1 MPKNV
6 NYYQNKKINEQLK
19 KNRAN
24 VDIDA
29 IELKIRE
36 MLILSGFNTS
46 EIAAVLFTVMRNVLL
61 YERNREFL
69 DKVGINP
76 RQLNTE
82 VVVEIQKLLI
92 KEYLNGLN
100 ETGTATKAQQAHRR
114 RRGSEVL
121 YLERIQVPEV
131 QS

>member
-29 IELKIRE
+29 VELKIRE
-36 MLILSGFNTS
+36 MLILNGFNTS

-61 YERNREFL
+61 YERNRKFL

-100 ETGTATKAQQAHRR
+100 ETGAAT
-114 RRGSEVL
+114 
-121 YLERIQVPEV
+121 
-131 QS
+131 

>member
-6 NYYQNKKINEQLK
+6 NYYQKKKIDEQLK

-29 IELKIRE
+29 VELKIRE
-36 MLILSGFNTS
+36 MLILNGFNTS

-100 ETGTATKAQQAHRR
+100 ETGAAT
-114 RRGSEVL
+114 
-121 YLERIQVPEV
+121 
-131 QS
+131 

>member
-6 NYYQNKKINEQLK
+6 NYYQKKRIDDQLK

-36 MLILSGFNTS
+36 LLILNGFNTS

-61 YERNREFL
+61 YERNRKFL
-69 DKVGINP
+69 EGITIDPN
-76 RQLNTE
+76 QLNTE
-82 VVVEIQKLLI
+82 VVTEIQKLLI

-100 ETGTATKAQQAHRR
+100 ETGAAT
-114 RRGSEVL
+114 
-121 YLERIQVPEV
+121 
-131 QS
+131 

>member
-24 VDIDA
+24 VDIDSV
-29 IELKIRE
+29 ELKIRE
-36 MLILSGFNTS
+36 MLILNGFNTS

-69 DKVGINP
+69 EKVGINP
-76 RQLNTE
+76 KQLNTE

-100 ETGTATKAQQAHRR
+100 ETGAAT
-114 RRGSEVL
+114 
-121 YLERIQVPEV
+121 
-131 QS
+131 

>member
-29 IELKIRE
+29 VELKIRE
-36 MLILSGFNTS
+36 MLILNGFNTS

-100 ETGTATKAQQAHRR
+100 ETGTAT
-114 RRGSEVL
+114 
-121 YLERIQVPEV
+121 
-131 QS
+131 

>member
-1 MPKNV
+1 MPKKV
-6 NYYQNKKINEQLK
+6 NYYQNKKIDEQLK

-29 IELKIRE
+29 VELKIRE
-36 MLILSGFNTS
+36 MLILNGFNTS

-61 YERNREFL
+61 YERNRKFL

-76 RQLNTE
+76 KQLNTD

-100 ETGTATKAQQAHRR
+100 ETGAAT
-114 RRGSEVL
+114 
-121 YLERIQVPEV
+121 
-131 QS
+131 

>member
-1 MPKNV
+1 MPKKV
-6 NYYQNKKINEQLK
+6 NYYQNKKIDEQLK

-36 MLILSGFNTS
+36 LLILNGFNTS

-100 ETGTATKAQQAHRR
+100 ETGTAT
-114 RRGSEVL
+114 
-121 YLERIQVPEV
+121 
-131 QS
+131 

>member
-1 MPKNV
+1 MPKKV
-6 NYYQNKKINEQLK
+6 NYYQNKRINEQLK
-19 KNRAN
+19 KNRENA
-24 VDIDA
+24 DIDT

-36 MLILSGFNTS
+36 MLILNGFNTS

-76 RQLNTE
+76 KQLNTE

-100 ETGTATKAQQAHRR
+100 ETGAAT
-114 RRGSEVL
+114 
-121 YLERIQVPEV
+121 
-131 QS
+131 

>member
-29 IELKIRE
+29 VELKIRE
-36 MLILSGFNTS
+36 MLILNGFNTS

-69 DKVGINP
+69 EKVGINP
-76 RQLNTE
+76 KQLNTE

-100 ETGTATKAQQAHRR
+100 ETGAAT
-114 RRGSEVL
+114 
-121 YLERIQVPEV
+121 
-131 QS
+131 

>member
-1 MPKNV
+1 MPKKV
-6 NYYQNKKINEQLK
+6 NYYQNKKIDEQLK

-36 MLILSGFNTS
+36 MLILNGFSTS

-100 ETGTATKAQQAHRR
+100 ETGAATKA
-114 RRGSEVL
+114 
-121 YLERIQVPEV
+121 
-131 QS
+131 

>member
-1 MPKNV
+1 MPKKV
-6 NYYQNKKINEQLK
+6 NYYQNKRINEQLK
-19 KNRAN
+19 KNRENA
-24 VDIDA
+24 DIDT

-36 MLILSGFNTS
+36 MLILNGFNTS

-69 DKVGINP
+69 EKVGINP
-76 RQLNTE
+76 KQLNTE

-100 ETGTATKAQQAHRR
+100 ETGAAT
-114 RRGSEVL
+114 
-121 YLERIQVPEV
+121 
-131 QS
+131 

>member
-1 MPKNV
+1 MPKKV
-6 NYYQNKKINEQLK
+6 NYYQNKKIDEQLK

-24 VDIDA
+24 ADIDA
-29 IELKIRE
+29 VELKIRE
-36 MLILSGFNTS
+36 MLILNGFNTS

-100 ETGTATKAQQAHRR
+100 ETGAAT
-114 RRGSEVL
+114 
-121 YLERIQVPEV
+121 
-131 QS
+131 

>member
-29 IELKIRE
+29 VELKIRE
-36 MLILSGFNTS
+36 MLILNGFNTS

-61 YERNREFL
+61 YERNRKFL
-69 DKVGINP
+69 EGITIDPN
-76 RQLNTE
+76 QLNTE
-82 VVVEIQKLLI
+82 VVTEIQKLLI

-100 ETGTATKAQQAHRR
+100 ETGAAT
-114 RRGSEVL
+114 
-121 YLERIQVPEV
+121 
-131 QS
+131 

>member
-29 IELKIRE
+29 VELKIRE
-36 MLILSGFNTS
+36 MLILNGFNTS

-61 YERNREFL
+61 YERNRKFL
-69 DKVGINP
+69 EKVEINP
-76 RQLNTE
+76 KQLNTE

-100 ETGTATKAQQAHRR
+100 ETGAAT
-114 RRGSEVL
+114 
-121 YLERIQVPEV
+121 
-131 QS
+131 

>member
-1 MPKNV
+1 MPKKV
-6 NYYQNKKINEQLK
+6 NYYQNKRINEQLK
-19 KNRAN
+19 KNRENA
-24 VDIDA
+24 DIDT

-36 MLILSGFNTS
+36 LLILNGFSNS

-69 DKVGINP
+69 EKVEINP
-76 RQLNTE
+76 KQLNTE

-100 ETGTATKAQQAHRR
+100 ETGAAT
-114 RRGSEVL
+114 
-121 YLERIQVPEV
+121 
-131 QS
+131 

>member
-1 MPKNV
+1 MPKSV

-29 IELKIRE
+29 VELKIRE
-36 MLILSGFNTS
+36 MLILNGFNTS
-46 EIAAVLFTVMRNVLL
+46 EIAAVLFTVMRNILL

-69 DKVGINP
+69 EKVGINP
-76 RQLNTE
+76 KQLNTE

-100 ETGTATKAQQAHRR
+100 ETGAAT
-114 RRGSEVL
+114 
-121 YLERIQVPEV
+121 
-131 QS
+131 

>member
-1 MPKNV
+1 MPKKV
-6 NYYQNKKINEQLK
+6 NYYQNKRINEQLK
-19 KNRAN
+19 KNRENA
-24 VDIDA
+24 DIDT

-36 MLILSGFNTS
+36 MLILNGFNTS

-82 VVVEIQKLLI
+82 VVAEIQKLLI

-100 ETGTATKAQQAHRR
+100 ETGAAT
-114 RRGSEVL
+114 
-121 YLERIQVPEV
+121 
-131 QS
+131 

>member
-1 MPKNV
+1 MSKNV

-36 MLILSGFNTS
+36 MLILNGFNTS

-61 YERNREFL
+61 YERNRKFL
-69 DKVGINP
+69 EGITIDPN
-76 RQLNTE
+76 QLNTE
-82 VVVEIQKLLI
+82 VVTEIQKLLI

-100 ETGTATKAQQAHRR
+100 ETGAAT
-114 RRGSEVL
+114 
-121 YLERIQVPEV
+121 
-131 QS
+131 

>member
-1 MPKNV
+1 
-6 NYYQNKKINEQLK
+6 
-19 KNRAN
+19 
-24 VDIDA
+24 
-29 IELKIRE
+29 
-36 MLILSGFNTS
+36 MLILNGFSNS

-61 YERNREFL
+61 YDRNREFL

-100 ETGTATKAQQAHRR
+100 ETGAAT
-114 RRGSEVL
+114 
-121 YLERIQVPEV
+121 
-131 QS
+131 

>member
-1 MPKNV
+1 MSKNV

-36 MLILSGFNTS
+36 MLILNGFNTS

-100 ETGTATKAQQAHRR
+100 ETGAAT
-114 RRGSEVL
+114 
-121 YLERIQVPEV
+121 
-131 QS
+131 

>member
-36 MLILSGFNTS
+36 MLILNGFNTS

-100 ETGTATKAQQAHRR
+100 ETGTATKA
-114 RRGSEVL
+114 
-121 YLERIQVPEV
+121 
-131 QS
+131 

>member
-1 MPKNV
+1 MPKKV
-6 NYYQNKKINEQLK
+6 NYYQNKRINEQLK
-19 KNRAN
+19 KNRENA
-24 VDIDA
+24 DIDT

-36 MLILSGFNTS
+36 LLILNGFSNS

-69 DKVGINP
+69 EKIEINP
-76 RQLNTE
+76 KQLNTE

-100 ETGTATKAQQAHRR
+100 ETGAAT
-114 RRGSEVL
+114 
-121 YLERIQVPEV
+121 
-131 QS
+131 

>member
-1 MPKNV
+1 MPKKV
-6 NYYQNKKINEQLK
+6 NYYQNKRINEQLK
-19 KNRAN
+19 KNRENA
-24 VDIDA
+24 DIDT

-36 MLILSGFNTS
+36 MLILNGFNTS

-76 RQLNTE
+76 KQLNTD

-100 ETGTATKAQQAHRR
+100 ETGAAT
-114 RRGSEVL
+114 
-121 YLERIQVPEV
+121 
-131 QS
+131 

>member
-1 MPKNV
+1 MPKKV
-6 NYYQNKKINEQLK
+6 NYYQNKRINEQLK
-19 KNRAN
+19 KNRENA
-24 VDIDA
+24 DIDT

-36 MLILSGFNTS
+36 MLILNGFNTS

-100 ETGTATKAQQAHRR
+100 ETGAAT
-114 RRGSEVL
+114 
-121 YLERIQVPEV
+121 
-131 QS
+131 

>member
-1 MPKNV
+1 MPKKV
-6 NYYQNKKINEQLK
+6 NYYQNKRINEQLK
-19 KNRAN
+19 KNRENA
-24 VDIDA
+24 DIDT

-36 MLILSGFNTS
+36 MLILNGFNTS

-100 ETGTATKAQQAHRR
+100 ETGTASKA
-114 RRGSEVL
+114 
-121 YLERIQVPEV
+121 
-131 QS
+131 

>member
-1 MPKNV
+1 
-6 NYYQNKKINEQLK
+6 
-19 KNRAN
+19 
-24 VDIDA
+24 
-29 IELKIRE
+29 
-36 MLILSGFNTS
+36 MLILNGFNTS
-46 EIAAVLFTVMRNVLL
+46 EIAAVLFTVMRNMLL

-100 ETGTATKAQQAHRR
+100 ETGTASKA
-114 RRGSEVL
+114 
-121 YLERIQVPEV
+121 
-131 QS
+131 

>member
-1 MPKNV
+1 MPKKI
-6 NYYQNKKINEQLK
+6 NYYQNKRINEQLK
-19 KNRAN
+19 KNRENA
-24 VDIDA
+24 DIDT

-36 MLILSGFNTS
+36 MLILNGFNTS

-76 RQLNTE
+76 KQLNTE

-100 ETGTATKAQQAHRR
+100 DAKPTTKA
-114 RRGSEVL
+114 
-121 YLERIQVPEV
+121 
-131 QS
+131 